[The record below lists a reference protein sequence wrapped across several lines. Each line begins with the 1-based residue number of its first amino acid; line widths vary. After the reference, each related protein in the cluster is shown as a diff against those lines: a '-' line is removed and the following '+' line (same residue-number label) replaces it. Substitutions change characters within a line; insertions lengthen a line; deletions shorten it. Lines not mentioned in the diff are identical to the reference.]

1 MDDMFKKVLSAA
13 FQDELEKIAINMAA
27 VLKAKQLGGAQ
38 NMLRA
43 AREQATRQAP
53 SAFSR
58 GADFGTRDQL
68 KASRDRLGRA
78 GIDASPGFASAG
90 EMSRGYEVSTGREI
104 PRYR

>member
-43 AREQATRQAP
+43 AREQATQAP

-58 GADFGTRDQL
+58 GADFGTPAQRA
-68 KASRDRLGRA
+68 ASRDQLGRA

-90 EMSRGYEVSTGREI
+90 EMNRGYEVSTGREI